1 MIETLLD
8 FTRVQSG
15 GRLVL
20 SRVPTDLGAR
30 ARDLVDEMRSASPDL
45 TIDLQVQGNL
55 LGQWDPA
62 RIDEALSNLIAN
74 ALQYGHPQKP
84 VRVSLEGNGEV
95 VELRVMNEGPA
106 IPPGLIPALFEPF
119 TRGSSQA
126 APHSLGLGL
135 YITKQIVLAHGGEI
149 HVESTDQTG
158 TQFCVILP
166 YAESAQNLTPD
177 RIEHP
182 LLDQR

>member
-126 APHSLGLGL
+126 APHSLASAFTSPSRSYAPTG
-135 YITKQIVLAHGGEI
+135 AR
-149 HVESTDQTG
+149 STSNQPTRRE
-158 TQFCVILP
+158 P
-166 YAESAQNLTPD
+166 NSA
-177 RIEHP
+177 
-182 LLDQR
+182 